1 MPVHVSRADSF
12 PLRSAAGIR
21 RRCSL
26 RSVSWFAW
34 VLWLSLAC
42 PAWAQEAEGEDSL
55 PAKLQAW
62 VETMQD
68 YFRTRSPRA
77 LIGAGA
83 LVVGVCIL
91 FWIVRRL
98 RRGPGGLASDPGR
111 LKMEAQRLLR
121 TGATLDAALRFQQA
135 GDLGAAADAYERG
148 RSYVKAARLYEQ
160 ARQAGHAARLYEQ
173 AGEFFSAAELCVRMG
188 NHLKASS
195 LFERGGN
202 DVRAAESAE
211 RGGDLERAVSLY
223 VKSGAFDRAGEI
235 RFHLEQFEEAAALT
249 ERALGRLRASGGLAV
264 SQPVQ
269 ALARRCA
276 EAYLRIDDHAK
287 AGVVLRD
294 AGLEI
299 EAAEQFCRG
308 GEWNLGIGLYVR
320 HREFEQAARLC
331 QSLGRAT
338 ELQLILAEQH
348 LDAERFADAGRAF
361 EAAGVWARAAESY
374 QHAAAYAKAAD
385 MYARCGDHDHAAEM
399 YVAAGAPAKAAQAL
413 VRLGKRNEAARLYRE
428 AGDSRQAATLLQEAG
443 DPFGA
448 ATALIEAKAE
458 DEAIGLL
465 QQIGTDSP
473 HYLEATVL
481 LGDLFFQNELDGPAR
496 EKYEKAAS
504 LRPISAEF
512 IHPTYQL
519 ARVYERQGNLQEA
532 LHLYERVVAEQ
543 VDFRDVQ
550 QRITDV
556 TELLAAL
563 PQGKGSA
570 EGSSGR
576 VTPSR
581 YRILKELGRGG
592 MGIVYKAEDTTLQR
606 VVAYKVLPD
615 TVRDDPKALSA
626 FLREARIAASLRH
639 PNIVT
644 IFDAGQVGD
653 TLYIAMEFVDGRAL
667 HQILD
672 EVGILPLPKALDILR
687 QACRSL
693 IHAHQQDIVHRDVK
707 PANIMVS
714 HSGEVKLMDFGLA
727 AIVTTASAQ
736 VTTVRGTPYYMA
748 PEQILGEPLSG
759 LTDQY
764 ALGCTLFH
772 MLTGRPPFT
781 EGDVL
786 YHHIHSR
793 SVSPQSLNP
802 KVPAWLDALILRMMV
817 KSPEKRFPSLEI
829 VLQEVERRVGPKLAA
844 ADDQNAG

>member
-1 MPVHVSRADSF
+1 MMA
-12 PLRSAAGIR
+12 
-21 RRCSL
+21 
-26 RSVSWFAW
+26 
-34 VLWLSLAC
+34 

-55 PAKLQAW
+55 WVKVRAW
-62 VETMQD
+62 ADTVQE
-68 YFRTRSPRA
+68 YLRNRSPRTLLGLGAVA
-77 LIGAGA
+77 LCV
-83 LVVGVCIL
+83 LVLLWAI
-91 FWIVRRL
+91 RRV
-98 RRGPGGLASDPGR
+98 RRGPGRLTSDPAR

-121 TGATLDAALRFQQA
+121 TGATLEAASLFQQA
-135 GDLGAAADAYERG
+135 GDLSAAADAYERG
-148 RSYVKAARLYEQ
+148 RSYIKAARMYEQ
-160 ARQAGHAARLYEQ
+160 ARQSNHAARLYEQ
-173 AGEFFSAAELCVRMG
+173 AGEFFNAAELCIRMG

-235 RFHLEQFEEAAALT
+235 RFHLEQFEEAAALID
-249 ERALGRLRASGGLAV
+249 RALGRLRASGGPATAP
-264 SQPVQ
+264 PVQ

-276 EAYLRIDDHAK
+276 DAYLRIGDHAK

-308 GEWNLGIGLYVR
+308 GEWDLGIGLYLR
-320 HREFEQAARLC
+320 HREFERAARLC
-331 QSLGRAT
+331 QALSRPT
-338 ELQLILAEQH
+338 ELHLVLAEQH
-348 LDAERFADAGRAF
+348 LDAERCGEAGREF
-361 EAAGVWARAAESY
+361 KAAGAWARAAEAY
-374 QHAAAYAKAAD
+374 QRADAYANAAE
-385 MYARCGDHDHAAEM
+385 MYVRCGDHDHAAEM
-399 YVAAGAPAKAAQAL
+399 YAAAGSPAAAAAAL
-413 VRLGKRNEAARLYRE
+413 VQLGKRNEAARFYRQ
-428 AGDSRQAATLLQEAG
+428 AGDHRQAAKLLEESG
-443 DPFGA
+443 DLFGA
-448 ATALIEAKAE
+448 ASVLIEAKIE
-458 DEAIGLL
+458 DEAIALL

-473 HYLEATVL
+473 HYLDATVL
-481 LGDLFFQNELDGPAR
+481 LGDLFFHNELDGPAR
-496 EKYEKAAS
+496 EKYEKATS

-519 ARVYERQGNLQEA
+519 ARVHERQGNLQEA

-556 TELLAAL
+556 TELVAAL
-563 PQGKGSA
+563 PQGAAG
-570 EGSSGR
+570 GDGGSGR
-576 VTPSR
+576 ATPSR
-581 YRILKELGRGG
+581 YRIIKELGRGG

-606 VVAYKVLPD
+606 VLAYKVLPD

-672 EVGILPLPKALDILR
+672 EVGVLPLPKALDILR

-693 IHAHQQDIVHRDVK
+693 SHAHQQNIVHRDVK

-802 KVPAWLDALILRMMV
+802 KIPAWLDALILRMMV
-817 KSPEKRFPSLEI
+817 KAPEKRFPSLEI
-829 VLQEVERRVGPKLAA
+829 VLQEVERRVGPKPPA
-844 ADDQNAG
+844 ADAPHGG